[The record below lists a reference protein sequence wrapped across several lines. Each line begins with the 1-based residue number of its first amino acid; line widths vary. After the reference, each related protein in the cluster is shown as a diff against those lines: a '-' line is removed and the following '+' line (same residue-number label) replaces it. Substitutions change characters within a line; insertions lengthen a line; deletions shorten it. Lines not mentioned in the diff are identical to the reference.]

1 MTGMPD
7 QIASAFDHDMASVPV
22 EAVTGDNETGRVMK
36 LMAHM
41 FLRVWTRLAIES
53 GQKLTMT
60 PFQYSL
66 GTYHGQMNWVV
77 NEVMNFEELPR
88 ILIGA
93 SYGRAHGLLAET
105 YKRKDEDHVRLVFAL
120 DEEEVKGKPLA
131 VNYLLYDA
139 PARSFRFEEASAA
152 LRAALPKWFETV
164 MTKSDEPLWTYCKEN
179 LECVGV

>member
-1 MTGMPD
+1 MPD
-7 QIASAFDHDMASVPV
+7 NISATFDQDMASIPV
-22 EAVTGDNETGRVMK
+22 GQVTGDNDTGRVMK

-41 FLRVWTRLAIES
+41 ILRVWTRFAVET
-53 GQKLTMT
+53 GQKLSMT

-88 ILIGA
+88 ILLGA
-93 SYGRAHGLLAET
+93 NFGHAHGLLAET

-139 PARSFRFEEASAA
+139 PSARFRFEEAAAA
-152 LRAALPKWFETV
+152 LRAAMPKWMETV
-164 MTKSDEPLWTYCKEN
+164 ATRSDGPLFTYCKES

>member
-1 MTGMPD
+1 MPE
-7 QIASAFDHDMASVPV
+7 QILAAFDQDMASIPV
-22 EAVTGDNETGRVMK
+22 DQVTGDNDNGRVMK
-36 LMAHM
+36 LMAHL
-41 FLRVWTRLAIES
+41 FLRVWTRFAVET
-53 GQKLTMT
+53 GQKLSMT

-88 ILIGA
+88 ILLGG
-93 SYGRAHGLLAET
+93 SYGHAHGLLAET
-105 YKRKDEDHVRLVFAL
+105 YKKKDEDHVRLLFAL

-139 PARSFRFEEASAA
+139 PSGRFRFEEAVAV
-152 LRAALPKWFETV
+152 LRAAMPKWMETV
-164 MTKSDEPLWTYCKEN
+164 ATKSDGPLFAYCKES